1 MRCEN
6 ELGQQHEFVTVMLLS
21 DFSRYDGFFNH
32 LGISTYIRRFL
43 CCVFVAIFYLIHYF
57 LLHLFTFI
65 RLSGVCAVLVVVKMM
80 LLLLILSP
88 LCSVDEI
95 EVK

>member
-32 LGISTYIRRFL
+32 LGMLSTYIRFFA
-43 CCVFVAIFYLIHYF
+43 VSVAISLHLIHYF
-57 LLHLFTFI
+57 PLLLHLFSFI
-65 RLSGVCAVLVVVKMM
+65 VRSGVCGACGCQNDASAVDF
-80 LLLLILSP
+80 IFF
-88 LCSVDEI
+88 I
-95 EVK
+95 